1 MAYNAVKEVFDVQK
15 FVRLRKKAQVTIPTE
30 IVELLHLKE
39 GDNLNIQVEDGRI
52 VLVPTVTIAKDQAW
66 FWTESWQQ
74 GEQQAERDVKQGRLK
89 NISDEKDLDDFF
101 DTLGK

>member
-30 IVELLHLKE
+30 IVELLHLNE

-74 GEQQAERDVKQGRLK
+74 GERQAERDVKQGRLK